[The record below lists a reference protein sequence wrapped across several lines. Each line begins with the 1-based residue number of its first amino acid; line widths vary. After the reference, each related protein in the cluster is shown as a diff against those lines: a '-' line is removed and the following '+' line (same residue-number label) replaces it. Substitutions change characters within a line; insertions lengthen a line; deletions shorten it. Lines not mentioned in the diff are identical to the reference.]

1 MDCFQVRISGVSS
14 SLPHHL
20 TAPPLPD
27 KKALVLLKE
36 RVDKAADPKT
46 ELDAIVK
53 RIKGNTNRERLPSST
68 FSAFMH
74 VLRAMCVNALYCAAR
89 PRGVLALRTP
99 PSGINRGD
107 LRLEEQLSVPCRS
120 LPACPPPPSHA
131 IGPLQNA
138 DPHEFAA
145 LMWYRAWRS
154 WGASRGSFTCAADF
168 WACAQ

>member
-1 MDCFQVRISGVSS
+1 VPS

-68 FSAFMH
+68 FS
-74 VLRAMCVNALYCAAR
+74 
-89 PRGVLALRTP
+89 T
-99 PSGINRGD
+99 S
-107 LRLEEQLSVPCRS
+107 
-120 LPACPPPPSHA
+120 PPPPM
-131 IGPLQNA
+131 IL
-138 DPHEFAA
+138 DR
-145 LMWYRAWRS
+145 YRMRIRMS
-154 WGASRGSFTCAADF
+154 LLH
-168 WACAQ
+168 

>member
-1 MDCFQVRISGVSS
+1 VPS

-68 FSAFMH
+68 FSTFMH
-74 VLRAMCVNALYCAAR
+74 ALRAMCVNALYCAAR
-89 PRGVLALRTP
+89 PPGVLVLRTP
-99 PSGINRGD
+99 PSAINRGD

-120 LPACPPPPSHA
+120 LPACSPPPPMPVDRCRMRIRMSLLHRFG
-131 IGPLQNA
+131 IGCSGHGRRAA
-138 DPHEFAA
+138 DPSLVELTFG
-145 LMWYRAWRS
+145 RVS
-154 WGASRGSFTCAADF
+154 SRTCSLY
-168 WACAQ
+168 